1 MSAGIAGLCFSG
13 LCFMWA
19 PPDAGGEEREGGGGK
34 IWLTQRRKDAKKTAA
49 FIHVVTPVLIGND
62 EEGSVVLD
70 YIVVTGYI
78 ITDEADQ
85 LHAIRDQGA
94 AAHARQRGGAE
105 RQIGR
110 ASGRERGCRS
120 V

>member
-1 MSAGIAGLCFSG
+1 ML
-13 LCFMWA
+13 A
-19 PPDAGGEEREGGGGK
+19 PPYAGGGEMQGGGGK

-85 LHAIRDQGA
+85 LHEIRDQGA
-94 AAHARQRGGAE
+94 APHPRQRGGAAR
-105 RQIGR
+105 RQDRGR
-110 ASGRERGCRS
+110 CRHPH
-120 V
+120 VE